1 MKKKLRKLAALGLSF
16 IMICSLLA
24 ACGSTKAPEENS
36 AQGNGDENSGNM
48 EEEVSGESA
57 TKGESAGDDALT
69 VGVVIWSTDDG
80 LGADSKKAL
89 DAVAGELG
97 INLIYRTGSYDAE
110 NQTTDIENLIAA
122 GVDGIMCVVIVDTAT
137 DELLKVCEEADV
149 DYQVFFRNIM
159 DEEAYNYCMASD
171 HFAGYICEDEA
182 AAGVDMV
189 DELITQGCTTFGLI
203 NREAGNGVIDRRQQG
218 TMEYLQEKG
227 LTYYV
232 STNTST
238 ATATEMVDA
247 TDQLL
252 AAYPDI
258 DGLILSSGSNGAID
272 AIITDLEGT
281 DIKLTS
287 FDTPA
292 DIEGAFQAGN
302 LCMLTTGAQID
313 PVYALINL
321 YCKMSGNPKSETPTE
336 YGSNYIYMKSAE
348 DAQTY
353 EKYFGEFNTYTAEEI
368 KAMVDMDLDSFM
380 NEMSN
385 YSLEMVADKMK

>member
-1 MKKKLRKLAALGLSF
+1 MKKKWMKLVALTLSL
-16 IMICSLLA
+16 MMVLLT
-24 ACGSTKAPEENS
+24 ACGSGQNAGNS
-36 AQGNGDENSGNM
+36 AAGNDGSESSETAAEESSSENTTDGN
-48 EEEVSGESA
+48 
-57 TKGESAGDDALT
+57 LT

-89 DAVAGELG
+89 DAVAEDLG

-110 NQTTDIENLIAA
+110 NQTTDIENLVAA
-122 GVDGIMCVVIVDTAT
+122 GADGIMCCVIVDTST
-137 DELLKVCEEADV
+137 DELLKVCEEADI
-149 DYQVFFRNIM
+149 DYQVFFRNII

-171 HFAGYICEDEA
+171 HFAGYICEDEGS
-182 AAGVDMV
+182 AGVDMV
-189 DELITQGCTTFGLI
+189 DELIAQGCTTFGLI

-218 TMEYLQEKG
+218 TMNYLDEKG

-292 DIEGAFQAGN
+292 DIEGAFNAGN

-321 YCKMSGNPKSETPTE
+321 YCKMTDNPKSETPTE
-336 YGSNYIYMKSAE
+336 YGSNYIYMRSAE
-348 DAQTY
+348 DAKTY
-353 EKYFGEFNTYTAEEI
+353 EQYFGDFNSYTEDEV
-368 KAMVDMDLDSFM
+368 KNMVDMDLDSFVK
-380 NEMSN
+380 EMAN
-385 YSLEMVADKMK
+385 YSLEMVAGKMK

>member
-1 MKKKLRKLAALGLSF
+1 MKKKLMKLTAILLSLTMTVGL
-16 IMICSLLA
+16 LT
-24 ACGSTKAPEENS
+24 ACGSGQNAGNEGGTENGASESEETQE
-36 AQGNGDENSGNM
+36 AAE
-48 EEEVSGESA
+48 
-57 TKGESAGDDALT
+57 DADLT

-89 DAVAGELG
+89 DAVAADLG
-97 INLIYRTGSYDAE
+97 VNLIYRTGSYDAE

-122 GVDGIMCVVIVDTAT
+122 GADGVMCCVIVDSAT
-137 DELLKVCEEADV
+137 DELLKICEDADI
-149 DYQVFFRNIM
+149 DFQVFFRNII
-159 DEEAYNYCMASD
+159 DQDAYDYCMASE
-171 HFAGYICEDEA
+171 HFAGYICEDEG

-189 DELITQGCTTFGLI
+189 DELIAQGCTTFGLL
-203 NREAGNGVIDRRQQG
+203 NREAGNGVVDRRQQG
-218 TMEYLQEKG
+218 VMDYLDEKG

-232 STNTST
+232 STSTST

-272 AIITDLEGT
+272 AIVTDLEGT

-292 DIEGAFQAGN
+292 DIESAFNAGN

-313 PVYALINL
+313 PVYAFINL
-321 YCKMSGNPKSETPTE
+321 YCKMTGTPKSETPTE

-348 DAQTY
+348 DATTY
-353 EKYFGEFNTYTAEEI
+353 EKYFSEFNTYTSDEV
-368 KAMVDMDLDSFM
+368 KSMVEMDLEAFV
-380 NEMSN
+380 NEMAN
-385 YSLEMVADKMK
+385 YSLEMVADKVG

>member
-1 MKKKLRKLAALGLSF
+1 MKKKWMKLVALS
-16 IMICSLLA
+16 MSLMMVLLT
-24 ACGSTKAPEENS
+24 ACGSGRNA
-36 AQGNGDENSGNM
+36 
-48 EEEVSGESA
+48 GESTA
-57 TKGESAGDDALT
+57 GNTSAESSEAAGAETGSEDTADANLT
-69 VGVVIWSTDDG
+69 VGVIIWSTDDG

-89 DAVAGELG
+89 DAVADDLG

-110 NQTTDIENLIAA
+110 NQTTDLENLIAA
-122 GVDGIMCVVIVDTAT
+122 GADGIMCCVIVDTST

-149 DYQVFFRNIM
+149 DYQVFFRNII
-159 DEEAYNYCMASD
+159 DEEAYNYCMSSD
-171 HFAGYICEDEA
+171 HFAGYICEDEGS
-182 AAGVDMV
+182 AGVDMV
-189 DELITQGCTTFGLI
+189 DELIAQGCTTFGLI

-218 TMEYLQEKG
+218 TMEYLDEKG

-272 AIITDLEGT
+272 AIVTDLEGT

-292 DIEGAFQAGN
+292 DIEGSFNAGN

-321 YCKMSGNPKSETPTE
+321 YCKMTDNPKSETPTE

-348 DAQTY
+348 DAKTY
-353 EKYFGEFNTYTAEEI
+353 EQYFGEFNSYTTDEI
-368 KAMVDMDLDSFM
+368 KSMVDMDLASFEK
-380 NEMSN
+380 EMAN
-385 YSLEMVADKMK
+385 YSLEMVVDKME